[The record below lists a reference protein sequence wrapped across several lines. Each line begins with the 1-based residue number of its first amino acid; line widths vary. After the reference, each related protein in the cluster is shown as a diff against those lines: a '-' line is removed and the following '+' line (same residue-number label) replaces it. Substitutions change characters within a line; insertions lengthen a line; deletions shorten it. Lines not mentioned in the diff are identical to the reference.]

1 MKMKK
6 LFLYLFLGLLW
17 CNAAFAE
24 TRTAWKIEGK
34 YIKPECF
41 YNDNQLHIW
50 LSLDNYEDYFD
61 KYISKIKNHRENAEF
76 WKFTN
81 NIGLYLN
88 KEVPLDHKFRPS
100 WSSDSDKDELS
111 LTLDLSDCFNDKP
124 VTHVAIDGYD
134 YKYNVLET
142 YDLNLGKK
150 LAPHIKKQFLSIKKV
165 KASYFKSYHVST
177 YGILELNGK
186 KKMVPLENHESY

>member
-1 MKMKK
+1 MKK
-6 LFLYLFLGLLW
+6 LFLYVFLSLLW

-100 WSSDSDKDELS
+100 WSSDSNKDELS

-124 VTHVAIDGYD
+124 ITHVEIDGYD
-134 YKYNVLET
+134 YKYTVLKT

-165 KASYFKSYHVST
+165 KASYFKSYHIST

-186 KKMVPLENHESY
+186 KKMVPLKHYEFR

>member
-1 MKMKK
+1 MKK
-6 LFLYLFLGLLW
+6 LLGIIVLCLLW
-17 CNAAFAE
+17 CNVAFAE

-88 KEVPLDHKFRPS
+88 KEVPLDHKFRAS
-100 WSSDSDKDELS
+100 WYSDFSKDELS

-124 VTHVAIDGYD
+124 ITHVEIDGYD
-134 YKYNVLET
+134 YKYNVEET

-150 LAPHIKKQFLSIKKV
+150 LAPNIDKKFLSIKKI
-165 KASYFKSYHVST
+165 KASYYRSYYIST

-186 KKMVPLENHESY
+186 KKMVPLKHYEFR